1 LSIEET
7 IRDTVEPKRDLSLFL
22 QGVNM
27 KTILLS
33 EFFILVQIIVAIFIY
48 EVIWR
53 DVKDKIKDKLRNK
66 K

>member
-7 IRDTVEPKRDLSLFL
+7 IRDTVEPKCDLSLFL

-33 EFFILVQIIVAIFIY
+33 EFFILVQIIIAIFIY

-53 DVKDKIKDKLRNK
+53 DLKNKIKNKLRNK

>member
-1 LSIEET
+1 
-7 IRDTVEPKRDLSLFL
+7 
-22 QGVNM
+22 M

-53 DVKDKIKDKLRNK
+53 DLKNKIRERMDRKNVTKNK
-66 K
+66 S